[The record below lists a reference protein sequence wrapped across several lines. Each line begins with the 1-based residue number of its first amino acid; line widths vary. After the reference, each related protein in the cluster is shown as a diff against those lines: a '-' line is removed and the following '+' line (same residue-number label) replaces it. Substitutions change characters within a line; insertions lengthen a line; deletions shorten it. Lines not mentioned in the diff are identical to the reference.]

1 VKGLRILCP
10 GRACSAD
17 YPPGTQVR
25 LTAVALKGNVFK
37 GWSGACQGAQS
48 TCVLSPA
55 SGSTTEVTAT
65 FESA

>member
-1 VKGLRILCP
+1 
-10 GRACSAD
+10 
-17 YPPGTQVR
+17 VR